1 MEADVR
7 DTPDPVAVGAVARG
21 DTVGARLHA
30 MSGEPWAYDFFAV
43 MRRLEVLAAPAPRWG
58 HALLPSAESVRVGQ
72 EPSLSFARASLTRFE
87 PQTEHSPPRIRQQFF
102 GYLGPNGPLPIH
114 LSDFIRERTTH
125 GDRTWLA
132 FLDTFAHRFSLY
144 FYRAWAESRPAVG
157 LDRPD
162 EDRFRD
168 RVGALIGI
176 GTETRQSRDEIND
189 DARLHFSGWLM
200 RNVHCAEG
208 VEAVLRSYFG
218 VPVRLEQWVGH
229 WMRLPAEEL
238 TRLGR
243 GGASRTMG
251 MGAMLGRRTWD
262 RQHRV
267 RLHVGP
273 LTLARY
279 RGFLPGGKARTE
291 LQRWMK
297 QLLGDELY
305 WDAQLILRKE
315 EVPPTR
321 LGRHRGN
328 APRLGWV
335 SWLGQMPRTRDA
347 ADVRIDGDAGHRARR
362 CTSIAVKAHRHDLD
376 TEHDMSEISRTALFG
391 KLNTLCYK
399 AIEGATVFCKMRGNP
414 YVELEHWFAQLLQ
427 AQDSDL
433 HRVIQHY
440 GLDISAIS
448 KDMTAALD
456 RLPRGATAISDFSPH
471 IENAIER
478 AWTYATLQFGE
489 AQVRTGYLV
498 VAMLKTPSLRN
509 PLFGLSKQFE
519 KVKVEDLAD
528 NFVKICDA
536 SAESKMRAQ
545 DGTGMGS
552 GAPGEESGAMAPAA
566 MGKGDALKKFAV
578 DLTEKAKKGEM
589 DPVTGRD
596 EEIRQIVDILM
607 RRRQNNP
614 LLTGEAGVGK
624 TAVVEG
630 FAQRLARGDV
640 PPQLKDVKLL
650 TLDIGL
656 LQAGASMK
664 GEFEQRLR
672 QVIDEVQASPTPIIL
687 FIDEIHTLVGAGG
700 AAGTGDAANLL
711 KPALARGNLRTIGAT
726 TWAEYKK
733 YIEKDPALT
742 RRFQVVQVP
751 EPDEVKAI
759 LMLRGVASVLE
770 KHHRVQLL
778 DEAIEA
784 AVKLSHRYIPARQL
798 PDKAVS
804 LLDTACARVAVS
816 QHATPPEV
824 EDCTRRIEA
833 LTVESE
839 IIGREEAIGI
849 DVTKRSATAQGLLV
863 EAKAELEKLNARWK
877 EEKELVD
884 KLLDL
889 RGKLRAGNKPVDSLP
904 VAAGEGGGEGGG
916 AATANASS
924 TAAPSPQP
932 SPASGRGS
940 EDREALLKELHE
952 LQAQIGAVQGESP
965 LILPSVDAQ
974 AVSSVVADWTGIPVG
989 RIPT

>member
-1 MEADVR
+1 
-7 DTPDPVAVGAVARG
+7 
-21 DTVGARLHA
+21 
-30 MSGEPWAYDFFAV
+30 
-43 MRRLEVLAAPAPRWG
+43 
-58 HALLPSAESVRVGQ
+58 
-72 EPSLSFARASLTRFE
+72 
-87 PQTEHSPPRIRQQFF
+87 
-102 GYLGPNGPLPIH
+102 
-114 LSDFIRERTTH
+114 
-125 GDRTWLA
+125 
-132 FLDTFAHRFSLY
+132 
-144 FYRAWAESRPAVG
+144 
-157 LDRPD
+157 
-162 EDRFRD
+162 
-168 RVGALIGI
+168 
-176 GTETRQSRDEIND
+176 
-189 DARLHFSGWLM
+189 
-200 RNVHCAEG
+200 
-208 VEAVLRSYFG
+208 
-218 VPVRLEQWVGH
+218 
-229 WMRLPAEEL
+229 
-238 TRLGR
+238 
-243 GGASRTMG
+243 
-251 MGAMLGRRTWD
+251 
-262 RQHRV
+262 
-267 RLHVGP
+267 
-273 LTLARY
+273 
-279 RGFLPGGKARTE
+279 
-291 LQRWMK
+291 
-297 QLLGDELY
+297 
-305 WDAQLILRKE
+305 
-315 EVPPTR
+315 
-321 LGRHRGN
+321 
-328 APRLGWV
+328 
-335 SWLGQMPRTRDA
+335 
-347 ADVRIDGDAGHRARR
+347 
-362 CTSIAVKAHRHDLD
+362 
-376 TEHDMSEISRTALFG
+376 MSEISRTALFG
-391 KLNTLCYK
+391 KLNALAYK

-427 AQDSDL
+427 SQDSDL

-440 GLDISAIS
+440 GLDISVIA

-478 AWTYATLQFGE
+478 GWTYATLQFGE

-519 KVKVEDLAD
+519 KVKVEDLAE
-528 NFVKICDA
+528 NFAKICDA
-536 SAESKMRAQ
+536 SPESKMRAQ

-552 GAPGEESGAMAPAA
+552 GAPGEDSGAMAPAA

-751 EPDEVKAI
+751 EPDELKAI

-816 QHATPPEV
+816 QHAMPPEV
-824 EDCTRRIEA
+824 EDCQRRIEA

-849 DVTKRSATAQGLLV
+849 DVTKRANMAQTLLA

-877 EEKELVD
+877 EEKGLVD
-884 KLLDL
+884 RLLEL
-889 RGKLRAGNKPVDSLP
+889 RGKLRGGNKPVDQLP
-904 VAAGEGGGEGGG
+904 PPVGEGRDGG
-916 AATANASS
+916 
-924 TAAPSPQP
+924 TAANSESAAPPPQP
-932 SPASGRGS
+932 SPNGGGS
-940 EDREALLKELHE
+940 QERTALLAELHD
-952 LQAQIGAVQGESP
+952 LQAQISAVQGETP
-965 LILPSVDAQ
+965 LILPSVDSQ

-989 RIPT
+989 RMQRNEIETVLNLPKLLGQRVIGQDHAMEMIAKRIQTSRAGLDNPSKPIGVFMLAGTSGVGKTETAIALAEALYGGEQNMIVINMSEYQEAHTVSSLKGAPPGYVGYGEGGVLTEAVRRRPYSVVLLDEVEKAHPDVHELFFQVFDKGFMEDGEGRSIDFKNTLILLTTNAGTDLIAGLCKDPDLMPEPEGMAKALRDPLLKIFPPALLGRLVTIPYYPLSDDMLGKIVVLQLNRIKKRVEARYQIPFDYSDEVVKLVVSRCTESESGGRMIDTILTNTMLPDISREFLNRMMEGKPIDGVKVDVVDGQFAYRFG